1 MLIDNYFHP
10 NDLVR
15 LSLNLGQIPRVY
27 NEFYKKIDLPL
38 MDKTYREK
46 LNFYNSSNKFEEFLF
61 NYLSMNLPISFLE
74 GFEKI
79 IKEANKI
86 KIKTNLVITGNANF
100 PTELCKFWC
109 ALQSEKKNKY
119 YFK

>member
-1 MLIDNYFHP
+1 
-10 NDLVR
+10 
-15 LSLNLGQIPRVY
+15 
-27 NEFYKKIDLPL
+27 
-38 MDKTYREK
+38 
-46 LNFYNSSNKFEEFLF
+46 
-61 NYLSMNLPISFLE
+61 MNLPISFLE

-109 ALQSEKKNKY
+109 ALQSEKK
-119 YFK
+119 

>member
-1 MLIDNYFHP
+1 
-10 NDLVR
+10 
-15 LSLNLGQIPRVY
+15 
-27 NEFYKKIDLPL
+27 
-38 MDKTYREK
+38 
-46 LNFYNSSNKFEEFLF
+46 
-61 NYLSMNLPISFLE
+61 MNLPISFLE

-100 PTELCKFWC
+100 LLSFVNFVCITIG
-109 ALQSEKKNKY
+109 KKNKY